1 MEECTCQQPSS
12 KSDPAGIVW
21 MSGTPAPKA
30 VIEFPACT
38 CKRVCE
44 DNTCE
49 CILNG
54 LKCSDLCRLADC
66 SKQPDE
72 ESFPSQEDDD
82 IDLLPDLD

>member
-1 MEECTCQQPSS
+1 
-12 KSDPAGIVW
+12 
-21 MSGTPAPKA
+21 MSGMPAPKA
-30 VIEFPACT
+30 VIELLACA

-54 LKCSDLCRLADC
+54 LKCSDLCRLADY
-66 SKQPDE
+66 SNQPDK
-72 ESFPSQEDDD
+72 ESFASQEEDD